1 MKKFFTALLLIFTL
15 ASESYAESGDIYVR
29 QDVFDAK
36 MEALFSRLERKIDTA
51 ISDLRNEMN
60 TAIGD
65 LKNEVNTS
73 IDSIKSEITSL
84 KTENGEIRGEI
95 KALSAR
101 IDGLDKRMDSTNTF
115 LYYLLVLLAAL
126 IILPPVSR
134 WFEAQKEAK
143 NFTLDDVRKLIAEEI
158 SKNEKIYAPA

>member
-15 ASESYAESGDIYVR
+15 ACESYAESSSDVYVR

-51 ISDLRNEMN
+51 IS
-60 TAIGD
+60 G
-65 LKNEVNTS
+65 
-73 IDSIKSEITSL
+73 L
-84 KTENGEIRGEI
+84 KTEIGELRGEI

-101 IDGLDKRMDSTNTF
+101 IDGLEKRMDNTNTF

-126 IILPPVSR
+126 IILPPVSQ
-134 WFEAQKEAK
+134 WFEAKKEAK

-158 SKNEKIYAPA
+158 AKKEKIYAPA